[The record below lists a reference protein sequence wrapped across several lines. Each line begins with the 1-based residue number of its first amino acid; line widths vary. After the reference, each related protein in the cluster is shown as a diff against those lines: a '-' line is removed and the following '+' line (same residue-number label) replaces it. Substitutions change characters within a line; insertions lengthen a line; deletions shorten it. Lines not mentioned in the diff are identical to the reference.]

1 MTLNVYSIKDSK
13 AGTFSNPYYSIND
26 STAIRS
32 FEQAAADPS
41 TTISQFPTDYSLY
54 KLGTFDDSSGT
65 ISRLDDGTPLFVA
78 NPTTKK
84 EAPTA

>member
-1 MTLNVYSIKDSK
+1 MNLNVYSIKDSK
-13 AGTFSNPYYSIND
+13 AGTYSNPFYSIND

-32 FEQAAADPS
+32 FEQAASDPT

-54 KLGTFDDSSGT
+54 RIGTFDDSSGS
-65 ISRLDDGTPLFVA
+65 IKQLDDGTPEFVA

-84 EAPTA
+84 EETVV